1 MIKRKFSCSYMQ
13 FNGVNNEEHQ
23 RSLVVGGFLLMR
35 MGQNSIC
42 SLIEV
47 FLHVL

>member
-13 FNGVNNEEHQ
+13 FNGVSNEEHW
-23 RSLVVGGFLLMR
+23 RSLVVGGFL
-35 MGQNSIC
+35 GQNSIC